1 MQTLL
6 ARCMVYVARSMLVAH
21 LLNVDAPLLVVAEEL
36 RVQRSD
42 CRRRARA
49 LVAEQEQHVLL
60 HGDRH
65 SAARLAL
72 TKVPERLTRPLRSTK
87 RTEHKRTEH
96 KSAPHTHEHARTWP
110 TDTMLTVL

>member
-1 MQTLL
+1 
-6 ARCMVYVARSMLVAH
+6 MVYVARSKLVAH

-42 CRRRARA
+42 CRRRARV

-72 TKVPERLTRPLRSTK
+72 TKVPEKLTRHLCAAQNAPNTNAPNTK
-87 RTEHKRTEH
+87 ARAT
-96 KSAPHTHEHARTWP
+96 HTHEHARTWP